1 MLEPMNSV
9 DRKTLHDA
17 VADID
22 GIQSYSEGREPYRSV
37 VFAPS
42 EVQESKKE
50 EE

>member
-17 VADID
+17 VSEIE
-22 GIQSYSEGREPYRSV
+22 GIKSYSEGREPYRSV

-42 EVQESKKE
+42 GEQEQE